1 MNLGK
6 FRWSRVYESSEDELI
21 DLFESLG
28 IKAVRHHV
36 EEFQEL
42 QDKAFNQDTILW
54 CAEGSA
60 IFDFGTARFSAQP
73 GDGLNIPADTAFT
86 ATAGISGCAYYVR

>member
-21 DLFESLG
+21 DLLESLS
-28 IKAVRHHV
+28 IDATRHHV

-42 QDKAFNQDTILW
+42 ADKVFDQDTILW
-54 CAEGSA
+54 CAEGSV
-60 IFDFGTARFSAQP
+60 IFEFGTVRFSIQP
-73 GDGLNIPADTAFT
+73 GDGLNVPANSAFI
-86 ATAGISGCAYYVR
+86 AAAGISGCAYYQK